1 MDSVGIV
8 GSASFGLDRLWRCD
22 FLLGGLALRLSCFF
36 GNPDASYLQE
46 GLVIPARVYD
56 SIIIFEGLKLA
67 EIVAP
72 DAPFVQ
78 SLDAMRIILDC
89 FRLPAVILLL
99 LHPVKNS
106 VAMRLHQSL
115 ITLYSARL
123 TS

>member
-8 GSASFGLDRLWRCD
+8 GSASFGFNRLWGRD
-22 FLLGGLALRLSCFF
+22 FLLGGLAFRLSCLFR
-36 GNPDASYLQE
+36 NPDASNLQE
-46 GLVIPARVYD
+46 GFVIPARVYD

-78 SLDAMRIILDC
+78 SLYAMWIILDC
-89 FRLPAVILLL
+89 FRLPAEILLL

-106 VAMRLHQSL
+106 VAVRLHQSL

>member
-8 GSASFGLDRLWRCD
+8 GSASFGLNRLWGRD
-22 FLLGGLALRLSCFF
+22 FLLGGLAFRLSCFF
-36 GNPDASYLQE
+36 RNPDASYLQE

-78 SLDAMRIILDC
+78 SLYAMRIILDC
-89 FRLPAVILLL
+89 F
-99 LHPVKNS
+99 
-106 VAMRLHQSL
+106 
-115 ITLYSARL
+115 
-123 TS
+123 